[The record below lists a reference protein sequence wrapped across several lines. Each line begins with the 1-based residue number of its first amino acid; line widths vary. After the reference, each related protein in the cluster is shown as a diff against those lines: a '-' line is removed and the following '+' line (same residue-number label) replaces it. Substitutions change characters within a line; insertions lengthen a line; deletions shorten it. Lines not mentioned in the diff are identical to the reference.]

1 MSKSLLIQRRFGPL
15 FLVQFFSAFN
25 DNFLKNAL
33 VFMILFQM
41 GVEGGQSLVT
51 IASGILM
58 LPFIFL
64 SGLGGQLADR
74 YDKAR
79 VAQWLK
85 LVEITVAGLAVA
97 GFAWH
102 SVSVLMTALVL
113 FGVISA
119 LFGPIKYG
127 ILPDLL
133 GDHELARGN
142 ALVEGATFVAI
153 LLGTYAGGF
162 ATGAYGGPW
171 VFGVAMMTLALG
183 SWLAALWVPKV
194 GAASPEA
201 VIDPNVF
208 SSTVRLIGELW
219 TDARLWRTGVMVS
232 LFWMFGVVAMAL
244 MPTFVKDIL
253 GGREAAVSA
262 YLTVFAVSIAV
273 GSGLGAWLSAGR
285 IVLLPVPVAS
295 LAIGL
300 CALDLAWTLSGLTQA
315 PSTDSLAEFFGRPG
329 AIHAAI
335 DLAGLAIAG
344 GVFIVPSFAAAQH
357 WAPVDRRARVV
368 GAINALTALF
378 MVAGAG
384 AVAVAQLIGA
394 TVPMVLIALGLVAL
408 GSAVWIFRVLPTNPL
423 SDLVSILL
431 RAVFRM
437 EVTGMENVPPAGE
450 GAIIALNHTSFLD
463 AVVAV
468 SLLDRDPVFAI
479 DHTIAESR
487 WVKPFLR
494 FTRAIPLDPTRPLAT
509 RSLIAAVKAGETL
522 IIFPEGRITVTGT
535 LMKVYDGVGL
545 IAEKSGAPIVPVR
558 LSGLESTVFSRLNSL
573 QVKRRWFP
581 KVTVTITPP
590 ARLSLPDALKGK
602 LRRQAAGNAL
612 YGIMS
617 DMMFRTTDTDLSIFE
632 AIVAAARQNGAG
644 RVAVSDPVVGKLSYR
659 RMLMG
664 ARILGHKFASLTA
677 PGEAVALM
685 VPNAVG
691 GVAAFLGLQSIGRVP
706 AMINFTAGPTNILAA
721 CAACEAK
728 VFVTSRVFVEKGRL
742 EPVIA
747 AIGDKLKIVWLE
759 DLRAS
764 VTRGDKLDAVL
775 NWSHRQTDAGPDTP
789 AAILFTSG
797 SEGTPKGVL
806 LSHRNILANVAQV
819 AARIDFSPPDTA
831 FNALP
836 IFHSFGLS
844 AGLILPLV
852 SGVPVFL
859 YPTPLHYRII
869 PELVYQTNATVLF
882 GTDTFLNGYGRMAH
896 PYDFRSL
903 RLLVAGAEAVKEAT
917 RKLYSEKFGLRI
929 LEGYGVTETAP
940 VLALNTPMYNRA
952 GSVGRLLPGIEHR
965 LEAVDGIEAG
975 GRLHVRGPN
984 VMLGYLRTET
994 PGVLEVPEDGW
1005 YDTGDIVAID
1015 GDGFLAIKGR
1025 AKRFAKIGGEMVSLV
1040 SIDALAT
1047 GCWPGAASAAASVPD
1062 AKKGERIIL
1071 VTDQKDATRDA
1082 FMAFARGRGA
1092 TELMIPSEVLV
1103 VPGLPLLGS
1112 GKTDFAALAKLVEEK
1127 VASVAA

>member
-1 MSKSLLIQRRFGPL
+1 MSKPLLIQRRFGPL
-15 FLVQFFSAFN
+15 FCVQFFSAFN

-33 VFMILFQM
+33 VFTILFQM
-41 GVEGGQSLVT
+41 GVEGGESLVT

-85 LVEITVAGLAVA
+85 LVEIAIAGLAVA
-97 GFAWH
+97 GFFWQ
-102 SVSVLMTALVL
+102 SISLLMTTLVL

-133 GDHELARGN
+133 APSELPRGN

-162 ATGAYGGPW
+162 ITGAHGGPW
-171 VFGVAMMTLALG
+171 VFGIAMMTIAVA

-194 GAASPEA
+194 GAASPDT
-201 VIDPNVF
+201 VVDRNVVR
-208 SSTVRLIGELW
+208 SSVRLIGELW
-219 TDARLWRTGVMVS
+219 ADARLWRTGVMVS

-273 GSGLGAWLSAGR
+273 GSALGAWLSAGR

-295 LAIGL
+295 LVIGL
-300 CALDLAWTLSGLTQA
+300 CALDLAWTLSGLTPA
-315 PSTDSLAEFFGRPG
+315 PTTDSLAEFFGRPG
-329 AIHAAI
+329 SLHAAI

-357 WAPVDRRARVV
+357 WAPVTRRARVV
-368 GAINALTALF
+368 GAINTLTALF

-384 AVAVAQLIGA
+384 SVAVAQMLGA
-394 TVPMVLIALGLVAL
+394 SVPMVLVALGMVAL

-437 EVTGMENVPPAGE
+437 EVTGKENIPPAGQ
-450 GAIIALNHTSFLD
+450 GAIIALNHVSFLD
-463 AVVAV
+463 AVVAI

-479 DHTIAESR
+479 DHTIAEAW

-494 FTRAIPLDPTRPLAT
+494 FTRAVPLDPTRPLAT
-509 RSLIAAVKAGETL
+509 RSLIAAVRDGETL

-545 IAEKSGAPIVPVR
+545 IAEKAGAPIVPVR

-581 KVTVTITPP
+581 KVTVTITEPV
-590 ARLSLPDALKGK
+590 RLTLPDHLRGK
-602 LRRQAAGNAL
+602 ARRQAAGTAL

-617 DMMFRTTDTDLSIFE
+617 DMMFRTTDTDLSLFE
-632 AIVAAARQNGAG
+632 AIVAAGRQHGVG
-644 RVAVSDPVVGKLSYR
+644 RVAVSDPVGGKLSYR
-659 RMLMG
+659 RLMMA
-664 ARILGHKFASLTA
+664 ARILGRKLSPLSA

-691 GVAAFLGLQSIGRVP
+691 GAAAFLALQSIGRVP
-706 AMINFTAGPTNILAA
+706 AMINFTAGPANILSA
-721 CAACEAK
+721 CAASEAK
-728 VFVTSRVFVEKGRL
+728 VFVTSRLFVEKGRL

-747 AIGDKLKIVWLE
+747 AIEGKLKIVWLE
-759 DLRAS
+759 DLRAT
-764 VTRGDKLDAVL
+764 VTFADKVDAVL
-775 NWSHRQTDAGPDTP
+775 NWPRRQTADGPDKP
-789 AAILFTSG
+789 AVILFTSG
-797 SEGTPKGVL
+797 SEGTPKGVV
-806 LSHRNILANVAQV
+806 LSHRNMLANVAQV
-819 AARIDFSPPDTA
+819 AARIDFSRTDTA

-836 IFHSFGLS
+836 VFHSFGLT
-844 AGLILPLV
+844 AGLLLPLV

-882 GTDTFLNGYGRMAH
+882 GTDTFLSGYGRMAH

-917 RKLYSEKFGLRI
+917 RKLYGEKFGLRI
-929 LEGYGVTETAP
+929 FEGYGVTETAP
-940 VLALNTPMYNRA
+940 VLALNTPMHNRA
-952 GSVGRLLPGIEHR
+952 GSVGRLLPGLEHR
-965 LEAVDGIEAG
+965 LEPVDGIEAG
-975 GRLHVRGPN
+975 GRLQIRGPN
-984 VMLGYLRTET
+984 IMLGYLRAEK
-994 PGVLEVPEDGW
+994 PGVLEAPEDGW
-1005 YDTGDIVAID
+1005 YDTGDIVTID
-1015 GDGFLAIKGR
+1015 DDGFVAIKGR
-1025 AKRFAKIGGEMVSLV
+1025 AKRFAKIGGEMVSLAG
-1040 SIDALAT
+1040 IDALAAQ
-1047 GCWPGAASAAASVPD
+1047 CWPGAAAAAASVPD
-1062 AKKGERIIL
+1062 ARKGERIIL
-1071 VTDQKDATRDA
+1071 VTDQKDADRDA
-1082 FMAFARGRGA
+1082 FIAFARSRGA
-1092 TELMIPSEVLV
+1092 NDLMIPSEVLV
-1103 VPGLPLLGS
+1103 VPALPLLGS
-1112 GKTDFAALAKLVEEK
+1112 GKTDFAALGRLVEAK
-1127 VASVAA
+1127 TASA